1 MSNPILALI
10 PSGYKAQK
18 VYSVLPSDGS
28 GDFTFERNGKGTR
41 VNKDGLIETIGTS
54 VDDLVRLDWL
64 NSNCPSLLIE
74 PLRTNRQVR
83 SEELDNASWSKTNT
97 TVTANQTTAPTGELT
112 ADKLSRTST
121 AANYVGGIV
130 SKSASSQLDAVSSYF
145 VKQGQGDFIAFRG
158 QGSYPNRVDAIF
170 QFSTKTL
177 TTSVAGSNFSV
188 TSSQVQDYGNGWY
201 RLSVVYNTD
210 AAANIQSIL
219 SPRATSG
226 QIDATDTST
235 SSFAYV
241 WGVQFEEGSC
251 LSSYIETGSA
261 ATTRLADICKDGGNS
276 TLFDIIE
283 GSFFIDVLPYNSG
296 LVSTISLSNNSTSQ
310 RILIQFQ
317 SNGTQVRLFS
327 SGGVSNY
334 QTITFNQRNK
344 ILVTFKL
351 NEYKFYINGA
361 LVSTDTSA
369 TVPTSLDRLNFS
381 NSTANSDFF
390 QGEVNDT
397 RVYDTVLTQAEAIK
411 LTT

>member
-10 PSGYKAQK
+10 PSGYKSQK

-28 GDFTFERNGKGTR
+28 GDFLFERNGKGTR

-54 VDDLVRLDWL
+54 VDDLARLDWL
-64 NSNCPSLLIE
+64 NNNCPSLLIE

-121 AANYVGGIV
+121 AANYVAGIL
-130 SKSASSQLDAVSSYF
+130 SKSASSQLDAVSSFF
-145 VKQGQGDFIAFRG
+145 VKQGQGDFIAFRA
-158 QGSYPNRVDAIF
+158 QGSYPNRADAIF

-188 TSSQVQDYGNGWY
+188 TSSQVQDYGNGWF
-201 RLSVVYNTD
+201 RLSIVYNTD

-235 SSFAYV
+235 TAFAYV
-241 WGVQFEEGSC
+241 WGVQFEEGST

-261 ATTRLADICKDGGNS
+261 ATTRLADVCSITTPAGVAKITETFADN
-276 TLFDIIE
+276 TTNVI
-283 GSFFIDVLPYNSG
+283 
-296 LVSTISLSNNSTSQ
+296 TS
-310 RILIQFQ
+310 IPTTYTV
-317 SNGTQVRLFS
+317 SNGL
-327 SGGVSNY
+327 
-334 QTITFNQRNK
+334 IKK
-344 ILVTFKL
+344 I
-351 NEYKFYINGA
+351 IM
-361 LVSTDTSA
+361 D
-369 TVPTSLDRLNFS
+369 
-381 NSTANSDFF
+381 
-390 QGEVNDT
+390 
-397 RVYDTVLTQAEAIK
+397 
-411 LTT
+411 